1 MNKIFEPKATY
12 TIAASTVSAEV
23 TTLDATENQI
33 RIHNPTTST
42 VYIAFGTTAQTATPS
57 SIPMGPG
64 ASEVFTKANATRI
77 AVLLST
83 GTGTISVTT
92 GSGW

>member
-12 TIAASTVSAEV
+12 TISASTVSAEI
-23 TTLDATENQI
+23 TTLDATENQM
-33 RIHNPTTST
+33 RIHNPTTAT
-42 VYIAFGTTAQTATPS
+42 CYIAFGTTAQTATNAS
-57 SIPMGPG
+57 LPMGPG
-64 ASEVFTKANATRI
+64 ASEVFTKSNATRI
-77 AVLLST
+77 AVLLGS

>member
-12 TIAASTVSAEV
+12 TVAASTTSAEI
-23 TTLDATENQI
+23 TTLDATENQM

-42 VYIAFGTTAQTATPS
+42 CYIAFGTTAQTATAS
-57 SIPMGPG
+57 SMPIGPG
-64 ASEVFTKANATRI
+64 ATEVFTKANATRI
-77 AVLLST
+77 AVLLSA
-83 GTGTISVTT
+83 GTGAISVTT